1 MQSAVLVNP
10 TQGPWDEDKR
20 RVLLVIGGVP
30 GSGRPT
36 LLRWL
41 LAQDVPGVERFD
53 CEQVTGR
60 VRTLHRWAH
69 LRYRWRALR
78 GIGGDTPVVV
88 LTDSWTSAPWRAVVL
103 RTAARAGRGVRL
115 VLLDGCAEALA
126 G

>member
-1 MQSAVLVNP
+1 VQTAVLVNR
-10 TQGPWDEDKR
+10 TQGLWVEDKR
-20 RVLLVIGGVP
+20 RVLLVIGGLP

-53 CEQVTGR
+53 SEPVTGP

-88 LTDSWTSAPWRAVVL
+88 LTDSWTSAPWRAAVL
-103 RTAARAGRGVRL
+103 RAAARAGRGVRL
-115 VLLDGCAEALA
+115 VVLDAPAEALA